1 MTDAVRRALEFAAE
15 HMHSDWPER
24 CQEIVRRARAALSE
38 QPAVDPWRPLGLTL
52 EAALNRGDDP
62 ALLMDE
68 NSPLRDELR
77 RLLAGQS
84 NEPVAHPAPVE
95 RVTLSDEQVLACIR
109 SAQVGPVPMGMTR
122 ERGPYDVTEPTYFAQ
137 RFARAVIAEYERLN
151 GISATPRQPL
161 SEARIAAIVRA
172 AGPNWRAAQ

>member
-1 MTDAVRRALEFAAE
+1 
-15 HMHSDWPER
+15 MHSDWPER

-38 QPAVDPWRPLGLTL
+38 QPAADPWRPLGLTL

-95 RVTLSDEQVLACIR
+95 RVALSGEQIDALR
-109 SAQVGPVPMGMTR
+109 
-122 ERGPYDVTEPTYFAQ
+122 
-137 RFARAVIAEYERLN
+137 RLN
-151 GISATPRQPL
+151 ASIGWLVYGKPCKAGIGAADMLVIRDLLGSLGAYVEVDGITP
-161 SEARIAAIVRA
+161 
-172 AGPNWRAAQ
+172 AQGKEHP